1 MIIDLPKLG
10 PVNFDD
16 ALTPDQFQSELE
28 RLSKKYEF
36 EIPKSELTYGE
47 QASRALTR
55 GTKQLGST
63 FGDIIPAMGAKALG
77 FDEYA
82 QQQMGEAKRT
92 EQEIEAKYSPQYK
105 SLSDVKGPSDYL
117 GFGIETF
124 VENIPNIV
132 TSLIPGVGLEAVAGR
147 TALTGTAKALLAE
160 ATAKGLATDAAES
173 YVMQGLQQAAPK
185 IAQKAAIGQHAGVYL
200 GSYAQNAPEV
210 FQNIYDKT
218 GEMAPGAAML
228 WGSAAAALDSVLP
241 TTMLKS
247 LTGPVK
253 VGIVEKILEKSGMD
267 KGLLRSIT
275 ANVLKDAGYEGL
287 TEGAQEAISISAEN
301 FVAKNP
307 QVFDSKDWDRIIE
320 SSVRGAVA
328 GGPFGGVTGATEAG
342 RRQSQ
347 YNDAIQRRAGRTQA
361 YQQAADLKA
370 QADAAGMD
378 IDQYQQAQAQ
388 GQLPGLETGP
398 YSQLYN
404 AEAIKKQTVEDAKAA
419 KAAAKNAP
427 KELTGTQLGLF
438 NEQGEPTKQAEASV
452 AKGEKILANQARDA
466 SKRLKKFL
474 GSKQADLDLQPAPP
488 TAGVEDQQQ
497 PDLFGAPPV
506 AEPVIRAKPI
516 KATPQDV
523 APKIDDST
531 FKALGIGPTAT
542 FVRNK
547 LIHGKDISN
556 PTDAAEVK
564 TVLEAYADKTTS
576 EKARNNVEQF
586 LARPEFQAIP
596 QETQNEP
603 IAGASE
609 PSVPSTEQAVLPSGP
624 TPSATRPVNA
634 GMGLSGEPNAQ
645 PIAGEQAVSAPLKE
659 EPAEEKPLSKKDA
672 NDLAAMEENTPGLL
686 LRQEREIKR
695 NDLQTEKNLQSQ
707 VPEGI
712 FVSPEESKDA
722 HDALR
727 LPSLFNTAFTLQDSI
742 NNPQDTK
749 LGRAQLAR
757 EQEQLKQI
765 EQSIAQSGL
774 DAVKFYNALKNASP
788 NDKAKGISVINKHG
802 QNIFAEV
809 VAKKVAEAKAREEND
824 AKTAAI
830 KKETKAQLQT
840 LGKAHDV
847 TKEMTYEERVAE
859 ANQRD
864 IEALLELA
872 DNTEDPEVLSKIA
885 SKLKKLNR
893 PVQKV
898 ELTAAEE
905 ARVNE
910 VADKIFAAVKTGK
923 VENLI
928 DVAIETETNPEAKT
942 ILKKAKKLGLK
953 TKVVSGKVV
962 RKEGTV
968 GAYNDVGMYDPV
980 TDTITIDPK
989 LGVNNHT
996 AVHELV
1002 HAAISHVLR
1011 NPNHPLTIKLTALYN
1026 GIYSQLG
1033 SSYGAQD
1040 IQEFASELVSNPEFR
1055 EALKGIKAPR
1065 GGNMLQ
1071 RAIQYIAEFFGF
1083 RKGTS
1088 AYEAGIKTIN
1098 DIFDIANDVGPS
1110 EGEQMFNIIGDARD
1124 VMPILGKKAVEDTKN
1139 YFSNIKGAGLASMG
1153 MGLLRLD
1160 HINKIWGK
1168 QLPAIQKLLDSL
1180 ELRKGYQ
1187 EAAIKRVK
1195 NNYSQFLKTVKKN
1208 PAAVNRMEDMAY
1220 DSRLAGVDPANPNFK
1235 PTPSSLAE
1243 YKRLRD
1249 VYNNL
1254 PAPVRQM
1261 YDTIRADYKRAFD
1274 DYKDFLIGS
1283 TDSVSLKN
1291 KIKAQFEANADVVAY
1306 IPFLRRGDYWVEYT
1320 DKATGE
1326 RAASSFESIRE
1337 RQQFIDSQLKG
1348 EEHKTYQ
1355 NIESAGFNPNA
1366 IPSTS
1371 FLGQVLGNLSKN
1383 GASQQQL
1390 DSVYQ
1395 SYLTL
1400 FPAHSISK
1408 QFLKSKNVRGMERDI
1423 VRGYGDTMLKW
1434 SRKLANTI
1442 YAPQI
1447 DGALEEIRQQAKNAN
1462 DSSVTAA
1469 AQNILDQTS
1478 FMHNPTY
1485 SKFIHGATA
1494 LSYFEYIAGNI
1505 SSALVNLTSLPLL
1518 VYPILAGR
1526 FGYGK
1531 TWAAMLEAHKAAAAW
1546 VLKGDNKL
1554 GKYNGLYK
1562 MLQDHGQLEHTQA
1575 RELLEGRR
1583 TSTESYTGLKAR
1595 IEDGISMPFSATEK
1609 YNRAVTGIAAYDL
1622 AKSAGYSEEKALR
1635 FALDTVKDA
1644 HTSGMADTA
1653 PKWMQNP
1660 MGRVFFTFKSF
1671 AWNSAFIVARAFQQ
1685 GFFEQTQIMKKAKAA
1700 GDMKTYQDAKDIRDT
1715 ARSQLVGILAMTS
1728 AFAGV
1733 KGLPFMGLAEVVG
1746 QMLHAL
1752 FGDDDEPYDFKE
1764 EMRAFFGEMI
1774 YKGPINYMTNLEIS
1788 NRTGI
1793 AQDLI
1798 FRDDPRSI
1806 ATNGYVLSAM
1816 KNAFGPAGSYL
1827 VNTEGA
1833 IKMFN
1838 EGHTERAIE
1847 ALMPSFARNGM
1858 KGARYMTE
1866 GALTLKGDPVDE
1878 DVSAYNSL
1886 MQVIGFSPA
1895 DLSSKYETT
1904 SAAKAYEK
1912 NVLDKKQS
1920 ILNAYEMAQR
1930 GGDSDLMQD
1939 TRDRIAE
1946 FNTAHPGIRITGTT
1960 LQKSISARKAAER
1973 NTINGV
1979 TFNKKLLPEVK
1990 DKFFDED

>member
-132 TSLIPGVGLEAVAGR
+132 TSLVPGVGLEAVAGR

-328 GGPFGGVTGATEAG
+328 GGPFGGVTGATEHLKN
-342 RRQSQ
+342 RPE
-347 YNDAIQRRAGRTQA
+347 
-361 YQQAADLKA
+361 YQPALDEAKTTNKPVR
-370 QADAAGMD
+370 
-378 IDQYQQAQAQ
+378 
-388 GQLPGLETGP
+388 LPIET
-398 YSQLYN
+398 
-404 AEAIKKQTVEDAKAA
+404 
-419 KAAAKNAP
+419 
-427 KELTGTQLGLF
+427 
-438 NEQGEPTKQAEASV
+438 QGEGVFYVYPNGDIAVDKTAMKEKTKQ
-452 AKGEKILANQARDA
+452 EKIDANLARQKEQKDKAEFKEA
-466 SKRLKKFL
+466 QERLKKAIEEIAP
-474 GSKQADLDLQPAPP
+474 SKPFNIVDLAKGVQTAPGASDLQKIIAQARADTEGLGPR
-488 TAGVEDQQQ
+488 VVKK
-497 PDLFGAPPV
+497 PV
-506 AEPVIRAKPI
+506 Q
-516 KATPQDV
+516 ATPQDV

-556 PTDAAEVK
+556 PADAAEVK
-564 TVLEAYADKTTS
+564 TVLEAYAKGTKS
-576 EKARNNVEQF
+576 ESAKAKVSEY
-586 LARPEFQAIP
+586 LSRPEFQIAP
-596 QETQNEP
+596 QETKNEP
-603 IAGASE
+603 LVRASE
-609 PSVPSTEQAVLPSGP
+609 PSVPSAKQTVLPAGP

-659 EPAEEKPLSKKDA
+659 EPTAEEDKKTLYNLNKKRKVAELEVKRAEAGEEARKAKEKLQKIDDEWDAFNAEAQPRSEARIADLTGQSEKPLSKKDA

-774 DAVKFYNALKNASP
+774 DAVKFYSALKNASP

-830 KKETKAQLQT
+830 KKETKAQVQT

-942 ILKKAKKLGLK
+942 ILKKAKKMGLK
-953 TKVVSGKVV
+953 TK
-962 RKEGTV
+962 
-968 GAYNDVGMYDPV
+968 
-980 TDTITIDPK
+980 TIIKPK
-989 LGVNNHT
+989 
-996 AVHELV
+996 
-1002 HAAISHVLR
+1002 I
-1011 NPNHPLTIKLTALYN
+1011 
-1026 GIYSQLG
+1026 GI
-1033 SSYGAQD
+1033 
-1040 IQEFASELVSNPEFR
+1040 
-1055 EALKGIKAPR
+1055 
-1065 GGNMLQ
+1065 
-1071 RAIQYIAEFFGF
+1071 
-1083 RKGTS
+1083 
-1088 AYEAGIKTIN
+1088 
-1098 DIFDIANDVGPS
+1098 
-1110 EGEQMFNIIGDARD
+1110 
-1124 VMPILGKKAVEDTKN
+1124 
-1139 YFSNIKGAGLASMG
+1139 
-1153 MGLLRLD
+1153 
-1160 HINKIWGK
+1160 
-1168 QLPAIQKLLDSL
+1168 
-1180 ELRKGYQ
+1180 
-1187 EAAIKRVK
+1187 
-1195 NNYSQFLKTVKKN
+1195 
-1208 PAAVNRMEDMAY
+1208 
-1220 DSRLAGVDPANPNFK
+1220 
-1235 PTPSSLAE
+1235 
-1243 YKRLRD
+1243 
-1249 VYNNL
+1249 
-1254 PAPVRQM
+1254 
-1261 YDTIRADYKRAFD
+1261 
-1274 DYKDFLIGS
+1274 
-1283 TDSVSLKN
+1283 
-1291 KIKAQFEANADVVAY
+1291 
-1306 IPFLRRGDYWVEYT
+1306 
-1320 DKATGE
+1320 
-1326 RAASSFESIRE
+1326 
-1337 RQQFIDSQLKG
+1337 
-1348 EEHKTYQ
+1348 
-1355 NIESAGFNPNA
+1355 NIES
-1366 IPSTS
+1366 
-1371 FLGQVLGNLSKN
+1371 
-1383 GASQQQL
+1383 
-1390 DSVYQ
+1390 
-1395 SYLTL
+1395 
-1400 FPAHSISK
+1400 
-1408 QFLKSKNVRGMERDI
+1408 
-1423 VRGYGDTMLKW
+1423 
-1434 SRKLANTI
+1434 
-1442 YAPQI
+1442 
-1447 DGALEEIRQQAKNAN
+1447 
-1462 DSSVTAA
+1462 
-1469 AQNILDQTS
+1469 
-1478 FMHNPTY
+1478 
-1485 SKFIHGATA
+1485 
-1494 LSYFEYIAGNI
+1494 
-1505 SSALVNLTSLPLL
+1505 
-1518 VYPILAGR
+1518 
-1526 FGYGK
+1526 
-1531 TWAAMLEAHKAAAAW
+1531 
-1546 VLKGDNKL
+1546 
-1554 GKYNGLYK
+1554 
-1562 MLQDHGQLEHTQA
+1562 
-1575 RELLEGRR
+1575 
-1583 TSTESYTGLKAR
+1583 
-1595 IEDGISMPFSATEK
+1595 
-1609 YNRAVTGIAAYDL
+1609 
-1622 AKSAGYSEEKALR
+1622 
-1635 FALDTVKDA
+1635 
-1644 HTSGMADTA
+1644 
-1653 PKWMQNP
+1653 
-1660 MGRVFFTFKSF
+1660 
-1671 AWNSAFIVARAFQQ
+1671 
-1685 GFFEQTQIMKKAKAA
+1685 
-1700 GDMKTYQDAKDIRDT
+1700 
-1715 ARSQLVGILAMTS
+1715 
-1728 AFAGV
+1728 
-1733 KGLPFMGLAEVVG
+1733 
-1746 QMLHAL
+1746 
-1752 FGDDDEPYDFKE
+1752 
-1764 EMRAFFGEMI
+1764 
-1774 YKGPINYMTNLEIS
+1774 
-1788 NRTGI
+1788 
-1793 AQDLI
+1793 
-1798 FRDDPRSI
+1798 
-1806 ATNGYVLSAM
+1806 
-1816 KNAFGPAGSYL
+1816 
-1827 VNTEGA
+1827 
-1833 IKMFN
+1833 
-1838 EGHTERAIE
+1838 
-1847 ALMPSFARNGM
+1847 
-1858 KGARYMTE
+1858 
-1866 GALTLKGDPVDE
+1866 
-1878 DVSAYNSL
+1878 
-1886 MQVIGFSPA
+1886 
-1895 DLSSKYETT
+1895 
-1904 SAAKAYEK
+1904 
-1912 NVLDKKQS
+1912 
-1920 ILNAYEMAQR
+1920 
-1930 GGDSDLMQD
+1930 
-1939 TRDRIAE
+1939 
-1946 FNTAHPGIRITGTT
+1946 
-1960 LQKSISARKAAER
+1960 
-1973 NTINGV
+1973 
-1979 TFNKKLLPEVK
+1979 
-1990 DKFFDED
+1990 